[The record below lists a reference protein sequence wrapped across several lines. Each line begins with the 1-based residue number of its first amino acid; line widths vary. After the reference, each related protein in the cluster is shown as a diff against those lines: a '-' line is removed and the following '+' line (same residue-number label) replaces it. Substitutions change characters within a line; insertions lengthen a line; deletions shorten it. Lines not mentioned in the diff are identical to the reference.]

1 MFFFFSICAGTVGAV
16 LALGLVL
23 FIAFKMMPAKPK
35 LCHEVMDEWFLFVK
49 GATDEAHNHGYRFAV
64 AFAVVQAAD
73 KWTTWSYVDGSE
85 DSCLHYSGKTS
96 VSAISTADF
105 IRDKS
110 NWKKNIQEIKGLGGE
125 TEKAF
130 NNRGCFKVKD
140 LINKFNSISGGS
152 WK

>member
-1 MFFFFSICAGTVGAV
+1 
-16 LALGLVL
+16 
-23 FIAFKMMPAKPK
+23 
-35 LCHEVMDEWFLFVK
+35 MDEWFLFVK
-49 GATDEAHNHGYRFAV
+49 GATNEANNHGYRFAI

-96 VSAISTADF
+96 VSAESTADF

-110 NWKKNIQEIKGLGGE
+110 NWERNIREIKGLGKE
-125 TEKAF
+125 TADAF
-130 NNRGCFKVKD
+130 NNRDCYKVKH
-140 LINKFNSISGGS
+140 LINKFDSISGGS